1 MSGFGRGPG
10 DRYGEHASRLM
21 EATGASLL
29 MVLVLDGD
37 RGSEVSILGTPEAV
51 AGLPPLLEELAAD
64 VRRQCPP
71 GDAGG

>member
-1 MSGFGRGPG
+1 MSGFGQGPG
-10 DRYGEHASRLM
+10 EQYGEHASRLM
-21 EATGASLL
+21 DATGASLL
-29 MVLVLDGD
+29 MVLVVGGN

-64 VRRQCPP
+64 VRRRCPP